1 MEIITTH
8 LHADFDSL
16 ASMVAAQKLYP
27 DAVMVFSGSQ
37 ERNVREYL
45 AHTELPC
52 EFKRLKNIDTALVTK
67 LIVVDT
73 RQPSRIGV
81 LANCLTNEG
90 IIIHLYDHHPGAP
103 GDFSGQYE
111 RVEEVGST
119 TTIFVEIF
127 QNNKI
132 GITEAE
138 ATLMAMAIHEDTG
151 SFTFDTTTA
160 RDLEALAW
168 LLRQGAQVSPVA
180 QYVSLELSAKD
191 LSILNEMIN
200 TASTYTIQGIDIV
213 IARIIVPEY
222 IDEFA
227 LLVRKFMVIEN
238 LNALFSLASMGERVY
253 LIARSRV
260 PEVNAGKIALEFGGG
275 GHASAASSTIKEMT
289 LIEAEEKLIGLL
301 HKYVKPIRLAKDL
314 MSAPVISV
322 APNITIEQANKELT
336 RYSITVLPIVKQ
348 KKTLLG
354 IISRRVIEKAIYHGL
369 GNYPVSDY
377 MSTDFISLEPSS
389 TLAAIQE
396 IIMEHR
402 QRFIPV
408 IEHDAIVG
416 VITRTDLLSVL
427 VDDSSLTPGPFNHT
441 SGSVIERNRNLNSLM
456 INSLSRQMLLLLR
469 CIGEIAARYKYAAYA
484 VGGFVRDLLRHTSN
498 MDLDIV
504 IEGDGIDFARH
515 LAQQLGGTM
524 RAHEKFHTA
533 VVKLDL
539 MVLEQTFGRAETI
552 RDLSS
557 QGPHENGNAPVL
569 PQVSS
574 GGEFRIDVATARLEY
589 YEYPAAMPSVELSS
603 IKLDLYRRDFTINA
617 LAIHLNPDKFGVLV
631 DFFNCQNDIKDQQ
644 IRVLHN
650 LSFVEDPTR
659 IFRAIR
665 FEQRLGFQLGKLTE
679 RLMKKAIKMDMY
691 GRFSGR
697 RFFHEL
703 QWILSEENPLPAI
716 YRMDKFKLL
725 AFLDP
730 AIRLDQRLK
739 DILRE
744 THRGISWYKL
754 LYLNEPFSQWLVFL
768 MGLTVKLSTKK
779 MMGFCEKFDL
789 PERYKISLVRNKVA
803 MNKIERVLKKRSMD
817 AAGIAPDRLGET
829 AEVFSSKEA
838 PMKGPPLRPSEVYWL
853 LKGLSIESLLCLM
866 GITEESS
873 GKKAVSLYVT
883 HLRNVK
889 TFLHG
894 NDLKKMGYKQGPIYA
909 KILNHLLE
917 ANLDGIVSS
926 RREEEAFLKK
936 QYPIGTVTEQ

>member
-16 ASMVAAQKLYP
+16 ASMVAAHKIYP

-45 AHTELPC
+45 AHAELPC
-52 EFKRLKNIDTALVTK
+52 EFQRLKNIDMALVSK

-73 RQPSRIGV
+73 RQQSRIGNFADC
-81 LANCLTNEG
+81 LANDG
-90 IIIHLYDHHPGAP
+90 ITIHLYDHHPGAP

-111 RVEEVGST
+111 RIENVGST
-119 TTIFVEIF
+119 TSIFVEIF
-127 QNNKI
+127 QENKI
-132 GITEAE
+132 GVTEAE

-168 LLRQGAQVSPVA
+168 LLRQGAQLSPIA
-180 QYVSLELSAKD
+180 QFISMELSAKD
-191 LSILNEMIN
+191 LGILNEMIN
-200 TASTYTIQGIDIV
+200 TASTYTIHGVDLV
-213 IARIIVPEY
+213 IARIMVPEY

-238 LNALFSLASMGERVY
+238 LNALFALASMGERVY

-260 PEVNAGKIALEFGGG
+260 PEVNAGKIAMEFGGG
-275 GHASAASSTIKEMT
+275 GHASAASSTVKDMT
-289 LIEAEEKLIGLL
+289 LIEAEEKLLGFL
-301 HKYVKPIRLAKDL
+301 HKYVKPVRLAKDL
-314 MSAPVISV
+314 MSSPVISV
-322 APNITIEQANKELT
+322 GPNITIEQANNELT
-336 RYSITVLPIVKQ
+336 RYSITVLPVLKQ

-369 GNYPVSDY
+369 GNCPVSDY
-377 MSTDFISLEPSS
+377 MSTEFITLKPSS
-389 TLAAIQE
+389 TLAEIQE
-396 IIMEHR
+396 VIIENR

-408 IEHDAIVG
+408 IEQELIAG

-427 VDDSSLTPGPFNHT
+427 VDDSSISPGPLNKT
-441 SGSVIERNRNLNSLM
+441 SGPSIERNRNVNSLM
-456 INSLSRQMLLLLR
+456 INSLSREMIRLLR
-469 CIGEIAARYKYAAYA
+469 CIGEVAEEHNYVAYA

-515 LAQQLGGTM
+515 LTKKLGGTM

-533 VVKLDL
+533 VVKFDL
-539 MVLEQTFGRAETI
+539 AELGKTFYENTT
-552 RDLSS
+552 RDLSRQLS
-557 QGPHENGNAPVL
+557 RETRKAPLL
-569 PQVSS
+569 PPASM
-574 GGEFRIDVATARLEY
+574 GEFRIDVATARLEY

-617 LAIHLNPDKFGVLV
+617 LAIHLSSDKFGILV
-631 DFFNCQNDIKDQQ
+631 DFFNCQNDIRDQQ

-691 GRFSGR
+691 GRFAGR

-725 AFLDP
+725 TFLDP
-730 AIRLDQRLK
+730 GIRLDQRLK

-744 THRGISWYKL
+744 THRSISWYKL
-754 LYLNEPFSQWLVFL
+754 LYLDEPFSQWQVFL
-768 MGLTVKLSTKK
+768 MALTVKLSTKK
-779 MMGFCEKFDL
+779 MMGFCEKFDV
-789 PERYKISLVRNKVA
+789 PERYKISQIRNKIA
-803 MNKIERVLKKRSMD
+803 ISKIERVLRKRPMD
-817 AAGIAPDRLGET
+817 GGTLADRPVGPAGDRIL
-829 AEVFSSKEA
+829 
-838 PMKGPPLRPSEVYWL
+838 GPPLKPSEVYWL
-853 LKGLSIESLLCLM
+853 LKGLSTEALLCLM
-866 GITEESS
+866 GITEETS

-883 HLRNVK
+883 HLRTVK

-917 ANLDGIVSS
+917 AKLDGIVSS
-926 RREEEAFLKK
+926 RQDEEAFLRK
-936 QYPIGTVTEQ
+936 QYPINTTAEK